1 MNIIYKMYISS
12 FICRRYNSCLGVI
25 KLKKMIFGMML
36 FCTGFIGVISLVIV
50 AAFNPWDYN
59 GISGLR
65 GSLLG
70 TGTMSSFIF
79 FCVIWLTGTVI
90 CGYQAYIEK

>member
-1 MNIIYKMYISS
+1 MNSKQGGIT
-12 FICRRYNSCLGVI
+12 
-25 KLKKMIFGMML
+25 LKKMIFGMML
-36 FCTGFIGVISLVIV
+36 FIGGLIGVISLTIV

-59 GISGLR
+59 GITGLR

-79 FCVIWLTGTVI
+79 FCIMELIGTII

>member
-1 MNIIYKMYISS
+1 
-12 FICRRYNSCLGVI
+12 
-25 KLKKMIFGMML
+25 MIFGMML
-36 FCTGFIGVISLVIV
+36 FSGGLIGVMSLTIV

-70 TGTMSSFIF
+70 TGTMSSFKF
-79 FCVIWLTGTVI
+79 FCVMWLIGTII
-90 CGYQAYIEK
+90 CGYEAYIQK

>member
-1 MNIIYKMYISS
+1 
-12 FICRRYNSCLGVI
+12 
-25 KLKKMIFGMML
+25 MML
-36 FCTGFIGVISLVIV
+36 FCGGLIRAVSLIIV

-59 GISGLR
+59 GITGLR

-70 TGTMSSFIF
+70 TGTMSSFIL
-79 FCVIWLTGTVI
+79 FCAMRLIGIVI